1 MPLTNISTKSF
12 WNSCLKRALITAM
25 LLSSANF
32 CGAQT
37 ATAPPN
43 PFAQELS
50 KHPGLLPEIG
60 KLVER
65 LKNEVQFPPDRN
77 QSRLMPMLPD
87 STTCYVAFP
96 NYGDAAHQALTIF
109 QQELKESAVLRDWW
123 QHGEMT
129 ADSSKIEDAV
139 EKFYELSQYLGDEIV
154 VSGDTG
160 GSHKNFFMVAEVRKP
175 GFKSFLQQQ
184 LRELPA
190 TSNPTVRVL
199 DPQELAKSD
208 ARITSQDA
216 VILVR
221 PDFVVAAPNIE
232 VARSL
237 NSLLD
242 QNNGAFTAT
251 EFGRRLTQSYQGG
264 TGVLLAADLQPILNQ
279 IPAGPEKQDMLNR
292 TGFDNV
298 KFFVWNHN
306 SLSGQSM
313 SQMELSFNGPRHGMA
328 AWLAAPSTLG
338 SLDFVSPKAVAVTTV
353 NLKNLAQIF
362 DQVRGLATL
371 ANPNAFASL
380 DQMQQMMSVNL
391 RNDLLSRLEGEI
403 TLEFD
408 GFVEPQKP
416 LWKAIFRVSDP
427 DRLQLTLSKLLAL
440 TGQGQTPSTSED
452 GVNYYSVVVPSQ
464 QTPLQITYA
473 FADGYLVI
481 APSRELAAQG
491 IQVHRSGT
499 SFAKSPKLLASPPPG
514 RSDQASGLLYYDPA
528 SITAARMQTAS
539 PEMAQLFSQMQSTP
553 VIARAYGDQDAIRV
567 ASNNGAADVGAIL
580 VVAAIAIPNLLRAK
594 ISANEASAVGT
605 MRTIVTAQVTYSV
618 TYPRKGFARELT
630 ALGGGPSGTSET
642 SPAHAGLIDWT
653 RGDASC
659 PASTSCTK
667 SGYRFSMVSR
677 CKLNKCDE
685 FTAVATPLS
694 NNTGVRS
701 FCATSDG
708 VIRFSFA
715 TPSATALGSTE
726 CRHWTPLQ

>member
-1 MPLTNISTKSF
+1 MPPTNISTKSF

-25 LLSSANF
+25 LLSSATF
-32 CGAQT
+32 CAAQT

-43 PFAQELS
+43 PFTQALS
-50 KHPGLLPEIG
+50 KYPGLLPEIG
-60 KLVER
+60 KLTER
-65 LKNEVQFPPDRN
+65 LKNGIQFPPDRN

-109 QQELKESAVLRDWW
+109 QRELKESAVLRDWW
-123 QHGEMT
+123 RHGEMT
-129 ADSSKIEDAV
+129 ADSSKIEDAI

-175 GFKSFLQQQ
+175 GLKSFLQQQ
-184 LRELPA
+184 LQQLPA
-190 TSNPTVRVL
+190 NSKPMLRVL

-208 ARITSQDA
+208 RMGSQDA

-232 VARSL
+232 AARSL

-242 QNNGAFTAT
+242 QKSGAFTAT
-251 EFGRRLTQSYQGG
+251 EFGRRLAQSYQGG

-279 IPAGPEKQDMLNR
+279 IPAEPQKQDMLNR

-298 KFFVWNHN
+298 KFLVWNHN
-306 SLSGQSM
+306 SVSGQSM
-313 SQMELSFNGPRHGMA
+313 SQMELSFNGPRHGTA
-328 AWLAAPSTLG
+328 AWLAAPTALG

-391 RNDLLSRLEGEI
+391 RNDLLSHLEGEI

-408 GFVEPQKP
+408 GLVEPQQP

-452 GVNYYSVVVPSQ
+452 GVKYYSVVVPSQ
-464 QTPLQITYA
+464 QTPLQINYA

-481 APSRELAAQG
+481 ASSRELAAEG
-491 IQVHRSGT
+491 IRMHRSGT
-499 SFAKSPKLLASPPPG
+499 SFAKSPKLLASPPQA

-553 VIARAYGDQDAIRV
+553 VIARAYGDQDAIRL

-605 MRTIVTAQVTYSV
+605 IRTVVTAQVTYSV
-618 TYPRKGFARELT
+618 TYPQKGFARELT
-630 ALGGGPSGTSET
+630 ALGVDPTGTAKT
-642 SPAHAGLIDWT
+642 SPAHAGLIDW
-653 RGDASC
+653 RQGDGSC
-659 PASTSCTK
+659 SVDTGCTK

-685 FTAVATPLS
+685 FTALATPLS

-708 VIRFSFA
+708 VIRFNFA
-715 TPSATALGSTE
+715 TPSATPIGSTE